1 MELSNNFMK
10 LNDAAKVTPF
20 SAYALREGC
29 KAKKIPHI
37 VLGNTHFV
45 NVPAMLEQFDK
56 ESRSVTAPPA
66 PRYGR
71 GSRGGKAYA

>member
-1 MELSNNFMK
+1 MK
-10 LNDAAKVTPF
+10 LNEAARVTPF

-29 KAKKIPHI
+29 KAKTIPHI
-37 VLGNTHFV
+37 KLGNTYFV
-45 NVPAMLEQFDK
+45 NVPAMMEQFDK
-56 ESRSVTAPPA
+56 ESRAVTAPPA